1 MSQINRSSLALW
13 SVITVVSVLLLFQVF
28 HSVLS
33 HALAIVLAGGLG
45 IAIAWS
51 GYRLSSG
58 DRSPRGAAVAG
69 AVGGGLGLV
78 VLHVFPLLH

>member
-1 MSQINRSSLALW
+1 MSQIKRFSLALW
-13 SVITVVSVLLLFQVF
+13 SAITVAAVLLLFQVF

-33 HALAIVLAGGLG
+33 HPLAIILAGVSG

-51 GYRLSSG
+51 GYRLTSG
-58 DRSPRGAAVAG
+58 DRSSRGAAVAG

-78 VLHVFPLLH
+78 VLHVLPLLH